1 MARSR
6 LVKAIGSRLRP
17 SCWAPQAG
25 MASQL
30 RSRRGTPILNLR
42 ASLFKVPGK
51 RVNKGWWLL
60 KVRGVTEDQNQ
71 RLGTFAETSASG
83 ERVRAYVPRPLP
95 PNPPLDL
102 PQLMSVYERATTA
115 VGRLDSVATILPSTP
130 LFLYMYVRK
139 EALLS
144 SQIEGTQSSLSDL
157 LLYENDE
164 PPTVELDD
172 VTEVSNYVAAIE
184 HGVERLRGG
193 FPLSLRLI
201 REMHEIILRSGRGA
215 TKQPGEFRRSQNWI
229 GGTRPG
235 NALFVPPPPD
245 HLDECLAAFERFL
258 HTDETDLSPLIR
270 AGLAHV
276 QFETIHPFLD
286 GNGRLGRL
294 LITLILVEARVLR
307 EPILYLSLFLKSRR
321 DDYYRLLQE
330 VRQAGAWEAWMEF
343 FLTGVAETAEQAF
356 ETARDLL
363 AMFEAHREQIETL
376 GRSAPSA
383 LRVHEFMQARP
394 MVTIQTLAGAINTSF
409 PTASSAL
416 EKLADLKIVRETT
429 GKQRDRVYV
438 YSDYLAL
445 LERGTEPLSR

>member
-1 MARSR
+1 MT
-6 LVKAIGSRLRP
+6 
-17 SCWAPQAG
+17 
-25 MASQL
+25 M
-30 RSRRGTPILNLR
+30 
-42 ASLFKVPGK
+42 
-51 RVNKGWWLL
+51 
-60 KVRGVTEDQNQ
+60 TEEHNQ
-71 RLGTFAETSASG
+71 RLGTFIETSAGG
-83 ERVRAYVPRPLP
+83 ERVRAYVPAPLP
-95 PNPPLDL
+95 PIPTLDL
-102 PQLMSVYERATTA
+102 PQLMSVYERAIAA
-115 VGRLDSVATILPSTP
+115 VGRLDGVTTILPSTP

-164 PPTVELDD
+164 APSVELDD
-172 VTEVSNYVAAIE
+172 VTEVSNYVAAVE
-184 HGVERLRGG
+184 HGVERIRDD
-193 FPLSLRLI
+193 FPLSLRLV

-235 NALFVPPPPD
+235 NALFVPPPPNF
-245 HLDECLAAFERFL
+245 LDECLDAFERFL
-258 HTDETDLSPLIR
+258 HTDDAGLPPLIR

-276 QFETIHPFLD
+276 QFETVHPFLD

-294 LITLILVEARVLR
+294 LITLMLVEAGVLK

-343 FLTGVAETAEQAF
+343 FLTGVAETAEQAS
-356 ETARDLL
+356 ETARDLI
-363 AMFEAHREQIETL
+363 AMFEAHRQQIATL
-376 GRSAPSA
+376 RRSAPSA

-394 MVTIQTLAGAINTSF
+394 IVTIQTVADGLNTSF
-409 PTASSAL
+409 PTASGAL
-416 EKLADLKIVRETT
+416 EKLAELGIVRETT
-429 GKQRDRVYV
+429 GKQRGRIYA

-445 LERGTEPLSR
+445 LDRGTEPLPA